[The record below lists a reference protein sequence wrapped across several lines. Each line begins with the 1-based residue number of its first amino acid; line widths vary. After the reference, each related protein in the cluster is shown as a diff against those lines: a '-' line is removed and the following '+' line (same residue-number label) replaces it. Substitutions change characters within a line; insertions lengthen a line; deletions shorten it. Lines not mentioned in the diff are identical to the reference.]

1 MSLLRFCK
9 TKVILQL
16 LGKVL
21 MDKDSE
27 ILQEMKKKMD
37 GAINALKHSFGGL
50 RTGRA
55 SAALLDPVKVDAYG
69 SSMPLSQVG
78 SVNVPD
84 AKMLVI
90 QVWDKGMVSSVEKA
104 ILNAGLGLTPNVD
117 GQLIRLSI
125 PELTEER
132 RKDLVKKANEYSEN
146 ARIAVR
152 NIRRNGVDSYK
163 KQEKEKLISE
173 DELKSYTEE
182 IQKITD
188 SYIENV
194 DSLLS
199 AKSKDIMSI

>member
-1 MSLLRFCK
+1 
-9 TKVILQL
+9 
-16 LGKVL
+16 